1 MAEEMT
7 CKVVDTE
14 DGEIGL
20 EVIEKKTSDV
30 TTEREQKIKEVAR
43 ALYGVLENLF
53 TTEKTGELKAE
64 DIIAMLQ
71 NNAELKAKVLDGM
84 MADDVASVLSEETKR
99 QMIDNYL
106 EEVDVDSLDDD
117 FVERVGTYYVE
128 ENASDIARDSYNK
141 LSTWEQKDFI
151 KDCIDDL

>member
-1 MAEEMT
+1 MEEMT

-14 DGEIGL
+14 DNEIGL

-30 TTEREQKIKEVAR
+30 VAEREQKIKEVAR
-43 ALYGVLENLF
+43 VLYGALENLF
-53 TTEKTGELKAE
+53 TTEKTVDLGAE
-64 DIIAMLQ
+64 DIIALLQ

-84 MADDVASVLSEETKR
+84 MADDVASVLSEETKK
-99 QMIDNYL
+99 QIVDKYL
-106 EEVDVDSLDDD
+106 EDVDVDELDGD
-117 FVERVGTYYVE
+117 FFERVGTAYVE

-141 LSTWEQKDFI
+141 LSSWEQKDFI